1 MRLTV
6 LVLATMVVTNIYGG
20 KVKWDKNWKPN
31 FQKKADRNQVKG
43 CSKADSGYL
52 FQGQAMGQGLKG

>member
-20 KVKWDKNWKPN
+20 KVKWDKNGNPILEKPTEP
-31 FQKKADRNQVKG
+31 VKG
-43 CSKADSGYL
+43 CQKQTLDNLIQDSNGSKC
-52 FQGQAMGQGLKG
+52 KG